1 MSAYQ
6 GHQYGESQM
15 PPNAANHGVYHPQY
29 HPQEPMMHTPVGNG
43 VNNIISAQM
52 AEEAAYYNMMNASR
66 MDGGEYA
73 PGGFMPLPQAP
84 RLPIA
89 AARATSMA
97 AMYYDPTLHP
107 QHAYSNNVSAPAPWA
122 VPYYNPANGH
132 AMGEYNPSAPFQ
144 HQHVEHQM
152 MLQNQMNRSHPQ
164 LSQQQVEPH
173 TYGAGV
179 YSNPAQPIT
188 TDPSHLA
195 AGNHVESNFA
205 HNPHVSSASYYGI
218 NAATASTAPQQ
229 FYNWDQ
235 QFAGADE
242 YDPAH
247 TAAYHTNTN
256 DPRRNL
262 STAGIRS
269 EMTGPYGMPHGQ
281 SGEGVYGEYRHLHA
295 LDQPYHPANAGAG
308 WPSTSYANNG
318 QQGQWHDVNHRS
330 QRHSMPNTQ
339 QRRHQQ
345 PPPPPT
351 HGGNLM
357 WSRKGMQTND
367 PVWTGHDSSFPITS
381 SQAQTNPHVVP
392 EAQNWHHAARA
403 DGHGYAGPHNQIHPV
418 QGQFAAADVTAVPH
432 AQFQPIDQRAIGPV
446 NNAPM
451 PEIETQKAPPAPAPP
466 SPDTLDKSAVPVS
479 SVGAEIIWVAAAALL
494 DPGMWVR
501 ASLNINSSSRSRIR
515 SSGSVSE
522 TSSNTSPFT
531 SPLTDSHDNN
541 WEQAMDMST
550 QDTDISRASSSQ
562 QSVLNKNVKSND
574 LYDESS
580 ASSSEPGTPPT
591 SLPSRIW
598 EKDGRHE
605 KQSSLGA
612 LHGMRALELSNDSR
626 SSHRS
631 VSPMDV
637 QSPTQRSTFQRSAS
651 YDRAREAVVSITDLL
666 DRDWR
671 WSLNDD
677 KLESLSLSQRPEA
690 HHNHANGRRSS
701 SSSRREDHAGVT
713 SMPGTEPSPAFRRFA
728 HQVLAQTLVS
738 PTAFMLSLMYS
749 LRVLHLAI
757 QTRSGKPCLDPEA
770 AEIFAQPPSAAPF
783 KLFTLGLMIANKH
796 LDDNTF
802 LNKTWNEVTGISLS
816 ELNRAE
822 RWYLE
827 KSSYEITVPEETW
840 ISFLRQLHVRTEN
853 KISSL
858 ASAKRIRVS
867 TKQEPDSLRR
877 QDSYV
882 VPHAGSEE
890 AQKRFLLGIEDALQ
904 ALGYDNVF
912 DLAANNSQGGRDDLN
927 LHHRAP
933 KPKESLNQLHQHC
946 HSAPAADLMRIS
958 NNANQEGEFDVFEDE
973 NGPYRPHSA
982 SIRRF
987 TTNAADGKDLIKKR
1001 SSQATLG
1008 GEAVLSRSISDGIT
1022 PTISCAHEQQRVQSK
1037 LESKAELHAPLATS
1051 VLLDLLN
1058 RGQHLAHAA
1067 H

>member
-1 MSAYQ
+1 MAAYQ
-6 GHQYGESQM
+6 GRQYGEGQLPSKA
-15 PPNAANHGVYHPQY
+15 PIHGVYHPQY
-29 HPQEPMMHTPVGNG
+29 HPQEPMMHAPVGDG
-43 VNNIISAQM
+43 VNNVMSAQM

-66 MDGGEYA
+66 MDAAGEYA

-84 RLPIA
+84 RLPVA

-132 AMGEYNPSAPFQ
+132 AMGEYNPSAPYQ
-144 HQHVEHQM
+144 HQHVEHQI
-152 MLQNQMNRSHPQ
+152 MLHNQMSRSH
-164 LSQQQVEPH
+164 QQVDPH
-173 TYGAGV
+173 SYGQGV

-195 AGNHVESNFA
+195 AGNHVDPNYA
-205 HNPHVSSASYYGI
+205 HNPHVSSASYYGL
-218 NAATASTAPQQ
+218 NAATASAAPQQ
-229 FYNWDQ
+229 FYEWDQ
-235 QFAGADE
+235 QFAGAEE
-242 YDPAH
+242 YDPAN
-247 TAAYHTNTN
+247 TAAYHRNAN

-269 EMTGPYGMPHGQ
+269 EMTGSYGMPHGQ
-281 SGEGVYGEYRHLHA
+281 GGEGVYGEFRNVHA
-295 LDQPYHPANAGAG
+295 LDQPYHPANAAAG
-308 WPSTSYANNG
+308 WPSTSYADNG
-318 QQGQWHDVNHRS
+318 QGQWHNVNQRS
-330 QRHSMPNTQ
+330 QRHSIQHPIQ
-339 QRRHQQ
+339 QRHHQ
-345 PPPPPT
+345 PPPSS
-351 HGGNLM
+351 HGGNSM

-367 PVWTGHDSSFPITS
+367 PVWTGHDNSFPITG
-381 SQAQTNPHVVP
+381 SQAQPNSHVVP
-392 EAQNWHHAARA
+392 EPQNWHHSRPGQGYPVHPFQNQQ
-403 DGHGYAGPHNQIHPV
+403 GH
-418 QGQFAAADVTAVPH
+418 FAADVTAVPH
-432 AQFQPIDQRAIGPV
+432 AQFPPVDQRAIGPI
-446 NNAPM
+446 NNAPVQDV
-451 PEIETQKAPPAPAPP
+451 EAAQKAPTAPAPP

-479 SVGAEIIWVAAAALL
+479 SVGAEIVWVAAAALL

-501 ASLNINSSSRSRIR
+501 ASLNVTASNRNRMR
-515 SSGSVSE
+515 SSGSMSE
-522 TSSNTSPFT
+522 TSSNPSPFT
-531 SPLTDSHDNN
+531 SPLTDSHDN

-550 QDTDISRASSSQ
+550 QDTDVSRASSSHHSQ
-562 QSVLNKNVKSND
+562 HRKNVKAND
-574 LYDESS
+574 PYDESS

-591 SLPSRIW
+591 SIPSRIW
-598 EKDGRHE
+598 ERDGRHE
-605 KQSSLGA
+605 KQSSLGP

-631 VSPMDV
+631 VSPMEV
-637 QSPTQRSTFQRSAS
+637 QSPSQRSTFQRSAS

-677 KLESLSLSQRPEA
+677 KLESLSQSQRPEA
-690 HHNHANGRRSS
+690 HHNLANGRRSS
-701 SSSRREDHAGVT
+701 SSSRREDNATHGGGA

-802 LNKTWNEVTGISLS
+802 LNKTWNEVTGISLA

-840 ISFLRQLHVRTEN
+840 VSFLKQLHLRTEH

-858 ASAKRIRVS
+858 ASAKRIRVP
-867 TKQEPDSLRR
+867 TKQAPDSLRR

-912 DLAANNSQGGRDDLN
+912 DLAASNSQGGRDDSN
-927 LHHRAP
+927 LHHCAP
-933 KPKESLNQLHQHC
+933 KPKSSLTHLHQHC
-946 HSAPAADLMRIS
+946 HSAPAADFMRLA
-958 NNANQEGEFDVFEDE
+958 NNANQEKEFDIFEDE

-982 SIRRF
+982 SIRRL
-987 TTNAADGKDLIKKR
+987 TVNAADGKDLIKKR

-1008 GEAVLSRSISDGIT
+1008 SEAVLSRSVSDGIT
-1022 PTISCAHEQQRVQSK
+1022 PTISCAHEQQRIQSK
-1037 LESKAELHAPLATS
+1037 RESKAEMYAPLAPS

>member
-6 GHQYGESQM
+6 GHQYGDGQM
-15 PPNAANHGVYHPQY
+15 TSNAANHGVYHPQY
-29 HPQEPMMHTPVGNG
+29 HPQEPMMHAPVGNG
-43 VNNIISAQM
+43 VNNVMSAQM

-66 MDGGEYA
+66 MDAGDYA
-73 PGGFMPLPQAP
+73 AGGFMPLPQAP
-84 RLPIA
+84 RLPVA

-152 MLQNQMNRSHPQ
+152 MMHNQMSRSHQHPP
-164 LSQQQVEPH
+164 QQQVDPH
-173 TYGAGV
+173 TYGSGI

-195 AGNHVESNFA
+195 AGNHHLDSNYA
-205 HNPHVSSASYYGI
+205 HNPVVSSASYYGL
-218 NAATASTAPQQ
+218 NAATASAAPQQ
-229 FYNWDQ
+229 FYDWEQQ
-235 QFAGADE
+235 QFAGGADE
-242 YDPAH
+242 YDPANA
-247 TAAYHTNTN
+247 AAYHRNNATVAN

-262 STAGIRS
+262 TSAGIRS
-269 EMTGPYGMPHGQ
+269 EMTGSYGMPHGQ
-281 SGEGVYGEYRHLHA
+281 GGEGVYGEFRNVHA
-295 LDQPYHPANAGAG
+295 LDQPYHPANAQAG
-308 WPSTSYANNG
+308 WPSTSYPGN
-318 QQGQWHDVNHRS
+318 GQWHDVNHRS
-330 QRHSMPNTQ
+330 QRHSMQHPH
-339 QRRHQQ
+339 QRHPHHQ
-345 PPPPPT
+345 PPPSS
-351 HGGNLM
+351 HGGNSM
-357 WSRKGMQTND
+357 WFRKGIKTNE
-367 PVWTGHDSSFPITS
+367 PVWTGHESSFPITS
-381 SQAQTNPHVVP
+381 SQAQPNPHFVS
-392 EAQNWHHAARA
+392 EAQNWQHARP
-403 DGHGYAGPHNQIHPV
+403 DQGYAPQHQMHPL
-418 QGQFAAADVTAVPH
+418 QGQFNADVTAVPH
-432 AQFQPIDQRAIGPV
+432 AQFPPMDQNAIVPAPV
-446 NNAPM
+446 QDA
-451 PEIETQKAPPAPAPP
+451 EAQKAPPAPAPP

-501 ASLNINSSSRSRIR
+501 ASLNINASNRNRVR
-515 SSGSVSE
+515 SGSAMSE
-522 TSSNTSPFT
+522 TSSNPSPFT
-531 SPLTDSHDNN
+531 SPLTDSHDH

-550 QDTDISRASSSQ
+550 QDTDVSRASSSQ
-562 QSVLNKNVKSND
+562 QSAHRKNVKSND
-574 LYDESS
+574 PYDESS

-591 SLPSRIW
+591 SIPSRIW

-605 KQSSLGA
+605 KQSSLSA

-631 VSPMDV
+631 VSPMNV
-637 QSPTQRSTFQRSAS
+637 QSPSQRSTFQRSAS

-677 KLESLSLSQRPEA
+677 KLESLGQSQRPEA
-690 HHNHANGRRSS
+690 HQKVSNGRRSS
-701 SSSRREDHAGVT
+701 SSSRREDNGVHGGGA

-757 QTRSGKPCLDPEA
+757 QTRSGKPSLDPEA

-802 LNKTWNEVTGISLS
+802 LNKTWNEVTGISLA

-840 ISFLRQLHVRTEN
+840 VSFLKQLHLRTEH

-858 ASAKRIRVS
+858 ASAKRIRVP
-867 TKQEPDSLRR
+867 TKQAPDSLRR

-912 DLAANNSQGGRDDLN
+912 DLAANNAQGREENN
-927 LHHRAP
+927 LHHCAP
-933 KPKESLNQLHQHC
+933 KPKDSLTHLHHNH
-946 HSAPAADLMRIS
+946 HSAPAADLMRLS
-958 NNANQEGEFDVFEDE
+958 KNANQEGEFDVFEDE

-982 SIRRF
+982 SIRRL
-987 TTNAADGKDLIKKR
+987 TANGVDGKDLIKKR

-1008 GEAVLSRSISDGIT
+1008 GEAVLSRSVSDGIT
-1022 PTISCAHEQQRVQSK
+1022 PTISCAHEQQRIQSK
-1037 LESKAELHAPLATS
+1037 RESKAEMHAPLAPS

>member
-1 MSAYQ
+1 MAAYQ
-6 GHQYGESQM
+6 GRQYGEGQLPSKA
-15 PPNAANHGVYHPQY
+15 PIHGVYHPQY
-29 HPQEPMMHTPVGNG
+29 HPQEPMMHAPVGDG
-43 VNNIISAQM
+43 VNNVMSAQM

-66 MDGGEYA
+66 MDAAGEYA

-84 RLPIA
+84 RLPVA

-132 AMGEYNPSAPFQ
+132 AMGEYNPSAPYQ
-144 HQHVEHQM
+144 HQHVEHQI
-152 MLQNQMNRSHPQ
+152 MLHNQMSRSH
-164 LSQQQVEPH
+164 QQVDPH
-173 TYGAGV
+173 SYGQGV

-195 AGNHVESNFA
+195 AGNHVDPNYA
-205 HNPHVSSASYYGI
+205 HNPHVSSASYYGL
-218 NAATASTAPQQ
+218 NAATASAAPQQ
-229 FYNWDQ
+229 FYEWDQ
-235 QFAGADE
+235 QFAGAEE
-242 YDPAH
+242 YDPAN
-247 TAAYHTNTN
+247 TAAYHRNAN

-269 EMTGPYGMPHGQ
+269 EMTGSYGMPHGQ
-281 SGEGVYGEYRHLHA
+281 GGEGVYGEFRNVHA
-295 LDQPYHPANAGAG
+295 LDQP
-308 WPSTSYANNG
+308 
-318 QQGQWHDVNHRS
+318 RS
-330 QRHSMPNTQ
+330 ACTI
-339 QRRHQQ
+339 
-345 PPPPPT
+345 PP
-351 HGGNLM
+351 
-357 WSRKGMQTND
+357 
-367 PVWTGHDSSFPITS
+367 V
-381 SQAQTNPHVVP
+381 
-392 EAQNWHHAARA
+392 
-403 DGHGYAGPHNQIHPV
+403 
-418 QGQFAAADVTAVPH
+418 
-432 AQFQPIDQRAIGPV
+432 DQRAIGPI
-446 NNAPM
+446 NNAPVQDV
-451 PEIETQKAPPAPAPP
+451 EAAQKAPTAPAPP

-479 SVGAEIIWVAAAALL
+479 SVGAEIVWVAAAALL

-501 ASLNINSSSRSRIR
+501 ASLNVTASNRNRMR
-515 SSGSVSE
+515 SSGSMSE
-522 TSSNTSPFT
+522 TSSNPSPFT
-531 SPLTDSHDNN
+531 SPLIDSHDN

-550 QDTDISRASSSQ
+550 QDTDVSRASSSHHSQ
-562 QSVLNKNVKSND
+562 HRKNVKAND
-574 LYDESS
+574 PYDESS

-591 SLPSRIW
+591 SIPSRIW
-598 EKDGRHE
+598 ERDGRHE
-605 KQSSLGA
+605 KQSSLGP

-631 VSPMDV
+631 VSPMEV
-637 QSPTQRSTFQRSAS
+637 QSPSQRSTFQRSAS

-677 KLESLSLSQRPEA
+677 KLESLSQSQRPEA
-690 HHNHANGRRSS
+690 HHNLANGRRSS
-701 SSSRREDHAGVT
+701 SSSRREDNATHGGGA

-802 LNKTWNEVTGISLS
+802 LNKTWNEVTGISLA

-840 ISFLRQLHVRTEN
+840 VSFLKQLHLRTEH

-858 ASAKRIRVS
+858 ASAKRIRVP
-867 TKQEPDSLRR
+867 TKQAPDSLRR

-912 DLAANNSQGGRDDLN
+912 DLAASNSQGGRDDSN
-927 LHHRAP
+927 LHHCAP
-933 KPKESLNQLHQHC
+933 KPKSSLTHLHQHC
-946 HSAPAADLMRIS
+946 HSAPAADFMRLA
-958 NNANQEGEFDVFEDE
+958 NNANQEKEFDIFEDE

-982 SIRRF
+982 SIRRL
-987 TTNAADGKDLIKKR
+987 TVNAADGKDLIKKR

-1008 GEAVLSRSISDGIT
+1008 SEAVLSRSVSDGIT
-1022 PTISCAHEQQRVQSK
+1022 PTISCAHEQQRIQSK
-1037 LESKAELHAPLATS
+1037 RESKAEMYAPLAHQFCWTF
-1051 VLLDLLN
+1051 
-1058 RGQHLAHAA
+1058 
-1067 H
+1067 